1 MEGFMER
8 EAQSYQ
14 NHVRWHQPF
23 HFFVMPVFAIHLI
36 WTLVVLVR
44 QPGWQT
50 GENFVVAMAL
60 VVAGFLIRINALK
73 AQDRVIRLEEQL
85 RFQRLFPQDFAKKL
99 DSLTTGQLI
108 SLRFAS
114 DEELPELIEKI
125 KAKQLTKGGEIKK
138 AIKNWRPDYHRV

>member
-1 MEGFMER
+1 MER
-8 EAQSYQ
+8 EKQSYQ
-14 NHVRWHQPF
+14 NHVRWHKPF
-23 HFFVMPVFAIHLI
+23 HFFVMPIFIIHFV
-36 WTLVVLVR
+36 WTLVILVVE
-44 QPGWQT
+44 PGWQN
-50 GENFVVAMAL
+50 GENLVLAL
-60 VVAGFLIRINALK
+60 ALIVGGFLIRVNALK

-108 SLRFAS
+108 VLRFAS

-125 KAKQLTKGGEIKK
+125 RSKTLTKGNEIKK